1 MYLVSEEKGY
11 SRRFRK
17 FLQADN
23 GHVEGSAGP
32 SVVRDDLAAD
42 TVYRNKNISTQTA
55 VLKANAKRTPRIHCR
70 QRFAEGPSLH
80 RRQNCYRG
88 ASLR

>member
-1 MYLVSEEKGY
+1 MDLVSEEKSY
-11 SRRFRK
+11 SRGFGK

-23 GHVEGSAGP
+23 GHVEGSARP

-42 TVYRNKNISTQTA
+42 TVYRNINISTRTS
-55 VLKANAKRTPRIHCR
+55 VLKANTKRTPRIHRR
-70 QRFAEGPSLH
+70 QRFAEDPSRH
-80 RRQNCYRG
+80 RRQSCYRG